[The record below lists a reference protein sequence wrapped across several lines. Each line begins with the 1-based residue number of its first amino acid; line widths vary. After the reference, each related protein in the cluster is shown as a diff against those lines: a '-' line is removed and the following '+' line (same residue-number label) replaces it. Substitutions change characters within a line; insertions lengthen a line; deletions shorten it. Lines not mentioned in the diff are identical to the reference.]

1 MKAVAKT
8 VEPAAREAPLD
19 HIRPAYLEALTLVE
33 RLHRRLLDVI
43 KDEFDRRGRSDINSV
58 QALLLYNIGDKE
70 LTAGELR
77 TRGYYLGSNV
87 SYNLKKLVE
96 MAFLDHQRSRVD
108 RRSVR
113 IKLTDKGREVRDI
126 IETLYQKHVRTV
138 EQVGGINAEE
148 FSTLNKSLH
157 RLERFWTD
165 QILYR
170 LYFDCGWIDLPRPA
184 GRGFLLGCRKSR
196 SGALDVGPA
205 VLHSPMLGGWQAICY
220 CRTQSQIL
228 PGRMIFSE
236 NRLPLFGIMRFPKD
250 RRRPCPAP
258 GDCDVGD
265 LEPQANKRRG
275 GIVLGRLGRG

>member
-1 MKAVAKT
+1 MLLFKPILDRVVVNCAIGDGGNRASSTNNKLSKGVIMKTLVKA
-8 VEPAAREAPLD
+8 VEPAERAERIDQVRPL
-19 HIRPAYLEALTLVE
+19 YLEALTLVE

-126 IETLYQKHVRTV
+126 IEGLYQKHVRTV

-170 LYFDCGWIDLPRPA
+170 L
-184 GRGFLLGCRKSR
+184 
-196 SGALDVGPA
+196 
-205 VLHSPMLGGWQAICY
+205 
-220 CRTQSQIL
+220 
-228 PGRMIFSE
+228 
-236 NRLPLFGIMRFPKD
+236 
-250 RRRPCPAP
+250 
-258 GDCDVGD
+258 
-265 LEPQANKRRG
+265 
-275 GIVLGRLGRG
+275 

>member
-1 MKAVAKT
+1 MNAVVKT
-8 VEPAAREAPLD
+8 VEPADRLAQFD
-19 HIRPAYLEALTLVE
+19 HIRPLYLDALTLVE

-43 KDEFDRRGRSDINSV
+43 KDEFDRRSRSDINAV

-96 MAFLDHQRSRVD
+96 MGFLDHQRSRVD

-113 IKLTDKGREVRDI
+113 IRLTNSGKEVRDI
-126 IETLYQKHVRTV
+126 VDSLYEKHVQTV
-138 EQVGGINAEE
+138 TQVGGINAEE

-170 LYFDCGWIDLPRPA
+170 L
-184 GRGFLLGCRKSR
+184 
-196 SGALDVGPA
+196 
-205 VLHSPMLGGWQAICY
+205 
-220 CRTQSQIL
+220 
-228 PGRMIFSE
+228 
-236 NRLPLFGIMRFPKD
+236 
-250 RRRPCPAP
+250 
-258 GDCDVGD
+258 
-265 LEPQANKRRG
+265 
-275 GIVLGRLGRG
+275 